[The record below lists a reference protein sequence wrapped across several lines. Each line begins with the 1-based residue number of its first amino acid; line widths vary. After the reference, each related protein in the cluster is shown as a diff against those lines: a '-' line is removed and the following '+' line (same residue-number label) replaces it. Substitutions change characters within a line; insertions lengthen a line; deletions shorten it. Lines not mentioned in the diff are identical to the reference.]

1 MPKNLKHKIIIRKRI
16 IKNVF
21 HFLKFEPQLQ
31 SKDLR
36 YSCFMQC
43 FKHVVMWLSK
53 IFNLQ
58 QLYCSYLYI
67 IYILY
72 LYIIYIRQIVF
83 HQWYWQDLWVII
95 FSFDIC
101 SFIDLKTCMRRRN
114 YMCWW
119 HRFFYLSKW
128 KPTNHIQNKCYLF
141 ECAAIKTQK
150 WEKVTKTRNLLS
162 SP

>member
-72 LYIIYIRQIVF
+72 RVTFIEVIVF
-83 HQWYWQDLWVII
+83 LSVIFTKFI
-95 FSFDIC
+95 IHYLFFRYMCIC
-101 SFIDLKTCMRRRN
+101 WLITCMRRKN
-114 YMCWW
+114 SMCWW